1 MNITLE
7 TNNKISIFEIKDF
20 EEDINTDLLNKLIN
34 SDLLHTVSWTA
45 GSTTFDSEKHQLQLF
60 KKMIKNNKL
69 KVSYKRPKYGLGR
82 VYPYK
87 SLSLCSIRRELR
99 HTLAHGNYT
108 DIDIENCHPVILNH
122 LCIHHNIETKY
133 LQQYVNNRDNIL
145 NEAMTYYGCDRDK
158 AKKIFISLINN
169 GTFENWNKTDENWTK
184 TDKEPTEFIYN
195 YNNEMKIISENFI
208 KINPDLVKIV
218 KALQKKN
225 EKGTVMSIIL
235 QEKERTILECV
246 YNELIKKKI
255 ITNNDCV
262 LCFDGIMIKQSKFY
276 NNLLVELSDIVFEEL
291 KFKLIFTQKD
301 FNKHYLEE
309 LKNIIFEKQTIYNIP
324 DYLELKTKF
333 ELNCFRLE
341 NPFNYVNIDNDNKIQ
356 FFNSNELTR
365 WAMKDYAIGFQDPEN
380 EKIKK
385 YFVDV
390 WMSDPKQKSFNKIVF
405 DPSLKS
411 IGNYNYFTGFKYTDG
426 EQALLE
432 NPFLNLLKRVCNDK
446 KTFDYFV
453 DWIAH
458 IIQTPYKKSNVA
470 IIMFSKTNGV
480 GKNCIVNGI
489 CKLLE
494 GYSGN
499 LEKIEDITKN
509 FNAHLVNKLFI
520 YGDEIKASSS
530 CVSDKLKQIIT
541 RPTQN
546 MERKGIDAVQID
558 DYTNWLFTSNNKNA
572 IKVEQGD
579 RRLFFIECLE
589 EKLNKE
595 LYNEYQNYIDNNDE
609 MNKLFNFFK
618 NHNIKHNIGIDP
630 PPISRMKNELEFE
643 TKPAYLQMLYKQ
655 PRELINN
662 RFTSQ
667 RLYEK
672 SKMFASSNYLNHSYS
687 ITEFGTE
694 ISKIFINFK
703 KRTGSGYV
711 YDINV
716 GLNQLNK
723 ILFEYDNAYY
733 RYINNIEENEIPT
746 FLGNDDPVSPIDIFN
761 N

>member
-1 MNITLE
+1 MNITLD
-7 TNNKISIFEIKDF
+7 TNTTTSVFEIKAF
-20 EEDINTDLLNKLIN
+20 EEDINADLLTKLIN

-45 GSTTFDSEKHQLQLF
+45 GNMFFENEKHQLQLL
-60 KKMIKNNKL
+60 KKLIKSNKL
-69 KVSYKRPKYGLGR
+69 KVLYKRPKYNLGR
-82 VYPYK
+82 VYPNK

-99 HTLAHGNYT
+99 HTLAYGNYT
-108 DIDIENCHPVILNH
+108 DIDVANCHPEILNQ
-122 LCIHHNIETKY
+122 LCIHHSIPTKY
-133 LQQYVNNRDNIL
+133 LNQYVNNRDEIL
-145 NEAMTYYGCDRDK
+145 SDTMEKYDCSRDEAKTL
-158 AKKIFISLINN
+158 FISLMYY
-169 GTFENWNKTDENWTK
+169 GTFNSWSKSNNLEQ
-184 TDKEPTEFIYN
+184 TEFIYN
-195 YNNEMKIISENFI
+195 FINELKIISEKFI
-208 KINPDLVKIV
+208 NVNPNIIKIV

-225 EKGTVMSIIL
+225 EKGSVMSIIL
-235 QEKERTILECV
+235 QEKERVILECV
-246 YNELIKKKI
+246 YNFLIKKNI
-255 ITNNDCV
+255 INNNDCV
-262 LCFDGIMIKQSKFY
+262 LCFDGIMIKQNKFSI
-276 NNLLVELSDIVFEEL
+276 NLLSELSDVVYEEL
-291 KFKLIFTQKD
+291 KFKLKFTQKE
-301 FNKHYLEE
+301 FNQHYLEE
-309 LKNIIFEKQTIYNIP
+309 LKNISYEKPTIYNNTE
-324 DYLELKTKF
+324 YLELKMNF
-333 ELNCFRLE
+333 ELKCFRLE

-356 FFNSNELTR
+356 FFNSTELTR
-365 WAMKDYAIGFQDPEN
+365 WANKDYSIKFSEPEDD
-380 EKIKK
+380 KIKR

-390 WMSDPKQKSFNKIVF
+390 WMSDPNQKSFNKIVF

-411 IGNYNYFTGFKYTDG
+411 INNYNYFTGFKYSEG
-426 EQALLE
+426 EQALIN
-432 NPFLNLLKRVCNDK
+432 NPFLNLIRRVCNDK
-446 KTFDYFV
+446 KIYDYFI

-458 IIQTPYKKSNVA
+458 IIQTPFKKTNVA

-494 GYSGN
+494 GYSAH

-520 YGDEIKASSS
+520 YGDEIKAASS
-530 CVSDKLKQIIT
+530 CISDKLKQIIT

-595 LYNEYQNYIDNNDE
+595 LYTEYQNYIDNNTE
-609 MNKLFNFFK
+609 MNKLFNYFK
-618 NHNIKHNIGIDP
+618 NHNITHKIGIDP
-630 PPISRMKNELEFE
+630 PPASKMKNELQFE
-643 TKPAYLQMLYKQ
+643 TKSAYIQMLYKQ
-655 PRELINN
+655 PKEIIDN

-672 SKMFASSNYLNHSYS
+672 SKTFANTNFLNHSYS

-694 ISKIFINFK
+694 MSKILVNFK

-716 GLNQLNK
+716 NLNELNK
-723 ILFEYDNAYY
+723 ILFEYDNEYY
-733 RYINNIEENEIPT
+733 RYINNIEDDITPT
-746 FLGNDDPVSPIDIFN
+746 FTGQEEIQNPLDHFN
-761 N
+761 